1 MKRWLGSLTA
11 ARRETKLTPETT
23 PSAPDMQASG
33 APVEDISLRAL
44 FRLSL
49 RTGCLSFGGPA
60 AQIAMLH
67 RAFVDERKWLSE
79 ERFLHALNFCMLL
92 PGPEAQQ
99 LATYCGWL
107 ARGTAGGL
115 ISGLM
120 FILPGALVMFALS
133 WLYVLH
139 GETGLLAAIFYGI
152 KGGILAIVLE
162 ALLRVSKRALKTPL
176 AWGIALATFLGLFV
190 FSLPFP
196 LLIGVAACVGA
207 LFLARSS
214 ALHQEEPP
222 TASPTRAG
230 RTLLQLAGGA
240 VLWLAPPLALAS
252 VMGSPVLEDIARF
265 FSTLAIVSFGGA
277 YALLSYMAQVVV
289 ETEGWLSA
297 GQVLDGLGLA
307 ETTPGPLI
315 LVTQFIGF
323 LAGWQQP
330 GSLSPMQ
337 AASLA
342 ALVTTWVTFVPSFV
356 LVLAGA
362 PWMER
367 LRGNRRLSAALA
379 GITAAVTG
387 TILNLALWFALNV
400 LFTRQMDVSAGPVG
414 LKLPDLSSF
423 DPKLALIALTAGV
436 LVFWLKAGAARV
448 IALTALMGLAAT
460 RLI

>member
-1 MKRWLGSLTA
+1 MPDK
-11 ARRETKLTPETT
+11 P
-23 PSAPDMQASG
+23 APDA
-33 APVEDISLRAL
+33 AAEAV
-44 FRLSL
+44 SL
-49 RTGCLSFGGPA
+49 RTLFGLSFRIGCLSFGGPA

-67 RAFVDERKWLSE
+67 RAFADERRWICE
-79 ERFLHALNFCMLL
+79 QRFLHALNYCMLL

-99 LATYCGWL
+99 LATYCGWMV
-107 ARGTAGGL
+107 RGTAGGL

-120 FILPGALVMFALS
+120 FILPGALVMFAVS

-139 GETGLLAAIFYGI
+139 GDTGLLAAVFYGI
-152 KGGILAIVLE
+152 KAGILAIVLE

-176 AWGIALATFLGLFV
+176 AWVIALGTFLGLFA

-196 LLIGVAACVGA
+196 LLIGLAGCAGA
-207 LFLARSS
+207 LFLGDRAKP
-214 ALHQEEPP
+214 LHEEIAPGTP
-222 TASPTRAG
+222 ASAG
-230 RTLLQLAGGA
+230 RTLLQLAGGTA
-240 VLWLAPPLALAS
+240 LWLAPPLALAS
-252 VMGSPVLEDIARF
+252 FMGSPLLDDIARF

-330 GSLSPMQ
+330 GGLSPLL

-387 TILNLALWFALNV
+387 TILNLALWFGLNV
-400 LFTRQMDVSAGPVG
+400 LFARQVDVSTGPVN
-414 LKLPDLSSF
+414 LRLPDLASF
-423 DPKLALIALTAGV
+423 DPKLAVIALTAAI
-436 LVFWLKAGAARV
+436 LVFWLKAGTART
-448 IALTALMGLAAT
+448 IAVTALMGLAAT
-460 RLI
+460 RVF